1 MTMPPAR
8 PRRAWWILL
17 LLGVL
22 VLVGAAALAF
32 SPGFRLAPPAAFGE
46 ELTVDLAE
54 GDHAIYVT
62 PSDQWGEIEC
72 SGTFPGGGVLQLRPD
87 MTQQGVLLPEAW
99 DAQGSFAV
107 GTAAPGTITCDGPV
121 AEGRFTVG
129 PVVSFF
135 TIVGAV
141 LLGIPGI
148 LLVVVGAVLAFA
160 LRRRSEIAATSTGST
175 HDHQGLGS

>member
-1 MTMPPAR
+1 MTIPQARR

-17 LLGVL
+17 LVGAL

-32 SPGFRLAPPAAFGE
+32 SPGFRLAPPVAFGE
-46 ELTVDLAE
+46 ELTVDLDE

-62 PSDQWGEIEC
+62 PSDQWSDIEC
-72 SGTFPGGGVLQLRPD
+72 TGTFPGGGVLQLRPD
-87 MTQQGVLLPEAW
+87 MTQQGLLIPEAW

-107 GTAAPGTITCDGPV
+107 DTAAPATITCDGPV
-121 AEGRFTVG
+121 TEGRFTVG

-135 TIVGAV
+135 TVVGAV

-148 LLVVVGAVLAFA
+148 LLVIAGIVVGVVQS
-160 LRRRSEIAATSTGST
+160 RRP
-175 HDHQGLGS
+175 